1 MLRLCSGSPVN
12 DNVAQLLASLR
23 GGAEQQTVYLDC
35 TPHCCSR
42 QEIIHH
48 ITALYSAAVES
59 NVATQLDIVPCFRR
73 SDNHFALF
81 LADDV
86 RNLRPCFTYAA
97 CGGTFDRLH
106 SGHKLLLT
114 TSALCATAK
123 LRIGVTGPEL
133 LKRKKFA
140 ALLQSFEERR
150 RNVLEFISKI
160 RSDLHFEIAE
170 IVDVTG
176 GTDTIAEVEA
186 LIASPETRSSI
197 EVINRA
203 RSHNGLRPLQLV
215 EFGFVGG
222 DKPSVSSTTLR
233 EREQQKMS

>member
-1 MLRLCSGSPVN
+1 
-12 DNVAQLLASLR
+12 
-23 GGAEQQTVYLDC
+23 
-35 TPHCCSR
+35 
-42 QEIIHH
+42 
-48 ITALYSAAVES
+48 
-59 NVATQLDIVPCFRR
+59 
-73 SDNHFALF
+73 
-81 LADDV
+81 
-86 RNLRPCFTYAA
+86 
-97 CGGTFDRLH
+97 
-106 SGHKLLLT
+106 LLT